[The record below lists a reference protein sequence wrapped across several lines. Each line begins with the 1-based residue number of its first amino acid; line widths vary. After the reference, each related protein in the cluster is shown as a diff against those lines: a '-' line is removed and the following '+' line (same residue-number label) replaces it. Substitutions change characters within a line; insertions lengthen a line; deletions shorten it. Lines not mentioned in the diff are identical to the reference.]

1 MFTVFAASLKSNL
14 DTSVDR
20 SFGADLVASSTR
32 VGGSGGIGIDPEIA
46 PAVAE
51 LPEVE
56 NAVGLGAG
64 AATVDGDDR
73 GVVYA
78 DPAAIDHVLDL
89 DVTDGSLADLADDQ
103 IAVADSLAARKAG
116 GLATPSRSS
125 SSTVPSNSS
134 RSGATYNEADIV
146 GTILLPRAAWE
157 PHATQEIDTAVFV
170 SLAEG
175 VDINDGQAAVSQVV
189 DRFGGPDVQD
199 RDAFAA
205 SQSEGLDMML
215 TVIYVLLALAIII
228 ALMGIANTLSLSIH
242 ERRTEL
248 GILRA
253 LGQTR
258 RQLRSMVRDESVFI
272 SVFGTVS
279 GMVLGL
285 FLALGAH
292 PGRGRLWRP
301 HRHLHRP
308 VHPARRHPGS
318 RRGGRSA
325 CRCASRSPSRAAR
338 CSRRGPQRL
347 TTGASGAVPL
357 SSG

>member
-14 DTSVDR
+14 EQGIDR

-56 NAVGLGAG
+56 TAVGLGAG

-89 DVTDGSLADLADDQ
+89 DVTDGSLATLADDQ
-103 IAVADSLAARKAG
+103 IAVADSLTAEEGWRIGDA
-116 GLATPSRSS
+116 LAVKFLDGAEQQF
-125 SSTVPSNSS
+125 TV
-134 RSGATYNEADIV
+134 GATYNEADIV

-175 VDINDGQAAVSQVV
+175 VDMNDGQAAVSQVV

-285 FLALGAH
+285 FLAWGLIQVVAVSGDPIDTFTAPFTRLAVILVVGAVA
-292 PGRGRLWRP
+292 GVLAGVR
-301 HRHLHRP
+301 
-308 VHPARRHPGS
+308 PARRAAQLDVLDAVH
-318 RRGGRSA
+318 SA
-325 CRCASRSPSRAAR
+325 
-338 CSRRGPQRL
+338 
-347 TTGASGAVPL
+347 
-357 SSG
+357 